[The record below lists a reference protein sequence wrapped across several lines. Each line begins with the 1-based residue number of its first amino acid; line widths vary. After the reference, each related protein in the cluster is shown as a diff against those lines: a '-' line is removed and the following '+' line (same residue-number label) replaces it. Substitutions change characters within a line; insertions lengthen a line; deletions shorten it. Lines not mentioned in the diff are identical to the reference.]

1 MVRAL
6 DRKLLRELGNL
17 RLQLLAIVMVLASGV
32 ASYVSMLSAYDS
44 LARSQDS
51 YYAASAFADVWA
63 TASTAPAS
71 LRHRIL
77 EVPGVAQVETRV
89 VQSVTL
95 DLPDMSEP
103 ATGRL
108 LSMPARADGLNRL
121 HLRAGRWPE
130 PGRSGET
137 LINEAFANVHQLGPG
152 DALWCVM
159 NGRRE
164 QLHVVGIALSP
175 EYVYSVSAG
184 SPWPDDKRA
193 AILWMDH
200 EVLADAFAM
209 RGAFNDVTLA
219 LGVGASER
227 AVIAAVDRLLAP
239 WGGVSAH
246 GRSLQSSHRFLAD
259 ELQQLRSMGQV
270 VPMIFLGV
278 AAFLLNAVL
287 SRIVGGQ
294 REQIA
299 ALKAL
304 GYGNLRLGVHYAE
317 LALVVVTVGSAIG
330 IALGGWLGDAMVGL
344 YRQYFRFPNL
354 AFALER
360 GTALTAIAISTV
372 AGVVGAL
379 AAVRGVIAL
388 PPAEAMRP
396 PLPARYH
403 RGPLSRAL
411 ERVLSQPARI
421 VARNLARNPL
431 RSLLSSL
438 GIAFSIA
445 IIIAGSFSQDAL
457 VEVMDVAFQR
467 EQRYDVQV
475 AFRIALSE
483 DAVRELRSLPG
494 VLEVEGQRAAPVR
507 LHVGNT
513 RYDTAIVGMPEHPR
527 LRRLLGDDLRPVTM
541 PERGLVLTDELAH
554 RLDLQ
559 VGDVVDVEVLEGR
572 RHTVQVEV
580 AGLSHER
587 LGLSGYMRMA
597 ALHRLL
603 GEGPRVTGALL
614 AVDPHLRDATYLQ
627 LKRVP
632 AVASVGLRS
641 AVFDIFN
648 ETTAKMQT
656 TTTVLLAGFASII
669 AIGVVYNGAR
679 ITLVERSR
687 ELATLRVIG
696 FTRAE
701 VSGIL
706 LGELG
711 VQLLLAIP
719 LGWLLGWS
727 LALGVIQG
735 VDAELFRFPLM
746 ISPRTYLFATAVV
759 VVAGLLTAL
768 SVRRKVDRLDLVE
781 VLKTRE

>member
-1 MVRAL
+1 MRAL

-17 RLQLLAIVMVLASGV
+17 RLQLLAIILVLASGV

-51 YYAASAFADVWA
+51 YYAASGFADVWA

-77 EVPGVAQVETRV
+77 EIPGVAQVETRV
-89 VQSVTL
+89 VQSITL
-95 DLPDMSEP
+95 DLADMPEP

-108 LSMPARADGLNRL
+108 LSMPAGVDGLNRL

-130 PGRSGET
+130 PGRSGEA
-137 LINEAFANVHQLGPG
+137 LVNEAFANVHQLVPG

-164 QLHVVGIALSP
+164 QLRIVGIALSP

-227 AVIAAVDRLLAP
+227 DVIAALDRLLAP
-239 WGGVSAH
+239 WGGASAH

-259 ELQQLRSMGQV
+259 ELQQLQSMGKV
-270 VPMIFLGV
+270 VPVIFLGV

-304 GYGNLRLGVHYAE
+304 GYGNLRLGIHYAE
-317 LALVVVTVGSAIG
+317 LALVVVAIGSAIG
-330 IALGGWLGDAMVGL
+330 LALGGWLGDAMVGL

-354 AFALER
+354 SFALER
-360 GTALTAIAISTV
+360 GTALTAVAISTV

-379 AAVRGVIAL
+379 AAVRSVIAL

-396 PLPARYH
+396 PLPARYR

-411 ERVLSQPARI
+411 ERVLSQPARM
-421 VARNLARNPL
+421 VARNLARNPV

-457 VEVMDVAFQR
+457 VEVMDVSFQR

-475 AFRIALSE
+475 AFRIPLSE
-483 DAVRELRSLPG
+483 NAVRELRSLPG

-507 LHVGNT
+507 LHAGAN
-513 RYDTAIVGMPEHPR
+513 RFDTAIVGMPEQPR
-527 LRRLLGDDLRPVTM
+527 LRRLLDDDLRPVTM
-541 PERGLVLTDELAH
+541 PARGLVVTDELAR
-554 RLDLQ
+554 RLGVQ
-559 VGDVVDVEVLEGR
+559 VGDVVEVEVLEGR
-572 RHTVQVEV
+572 RHTVAVEI

-587 LGLSGYMRMA
+587 LGLSGYMRIE

-614 AVDPHLRDATYLQ
+614 AIDPHDRDATYLQ

-711 VQLLLAIP
+711 VQLLLAVP
-719 LGWLLGWS
+719 LGWLLGWL

-759 VVAGLLTAL
+759 VIAGLLTAL
-768 SVRRKVDRLDLVE
+768 SVRRKIDRLDLVE